1 MKKSTK
7 KQIFTIIILIAF
19 LGSSLAFAINYAIP
33 SGNQVQAN
41 WRAGLSIVI
50 FNDLYPIPADIGV
63 KNETYDKL
71 FTLNSDGI
79 IYKTG
84 EESATLGEFFK
95 IWGENFNSTCIL
107 DYCNN
112 ENNSMR
118 MYVNNIENFDYELYS
133 IKNNDF
139 ILIDYR

>member
-7 KQIFTIIILIAF
+7 KKIFAIFIVIAF
-19 LGSSLAFAINYAIP
+19 LGSGLISAFLYANP
-33 SGNQVQAN
+33 SQNQVQAN
-41 WRAGLSIVI
+41 WGARLAIVV
-50 FNDLYPIPADIGV
+50 FNDMQHIPAGV
-63 KNETYDKL
+63 GVTNETTDKL

-84 EESATLGEFFK
+84 EESATLGEFFE
-95 IWGENFNSTCIL
+95 IWGENFNSSCIL
-107 DYCNN
+107 EYCNN

-118 MYVNNIENFDYELYS
+118 MYVNNVEIFQYEVYI

>member
-7 KQIFTIIILIAF
+7 KKIFAIFIVLAF
-19 LGSSLAFAINYAIP
+19 LGSGLISAFLYTTP
-33 SGNQVQAN
+33 SQNQVQVDWGA
-41 WRAGLSIVI
+41 RLAITTFG
-50 FNDLYPIPADIGV
+50 DLYPIPAGV
-63 KNETYDKL
+63 GVTNETTDKL

-84 EESATLGEFFK
+84 EESATLVEFFE

-107 DYCNN
+107 EYCNT
-112 ENNSMR
+112 ENHSMR
-118 MYVNNIENFDYELYS
+118 MYVNNVENFDYELYT

>member
-7 KQIFTIIILIAF
+7 KRIFTIITLFAF
-19 LGSSLAFAINYAIP
+19 LGSSVTYAIMSAIP
-33 SGNQVQAN
+33 SQNQIQAN
-41 WRAGLSIVI
+41 WRAKLAIVI
-50 FNDLYPIPADIGV
+50 YGELYPIPADVGV
-63 KNETYDKL
+63 TNETRSKL
-71 FTLNSDGI
+71 FTINSDGI

-84 EESATLGEFFK
+84 EESATLGEFFE

-112 ENNSMR
+112 ENHSMR
-118 MYVNNIENFDYELYS
+118 MYVNNVENFQYENYV
-133 IKNNDF
+133 IKNGDF